1 MGLIVFVSLRRFVV
15 KKMWGGHWSL
25 WTAMEERKCTKL
37 DCLYYFDRRIEEIRK
52 YRRCISIN
60 GKDGKKEG
68 ILPCRVTC
76 NCLLQDLCEVGRTCE
91 AIEVVDH

>member
-1 MGLIVFVSLRRFVV
+1 
-15 KKMWGGHWSL
+15 
-25 WTAMEERKCTKL
+25 MEERKCTKL
-37 DCLYYFDRRIEEIRK
+37 DCLHYFDRRIEEIRK
-52 YRRCISIN
+52 NRRSISIN
-60 GKDGKKEG
+60 GKDGKREG